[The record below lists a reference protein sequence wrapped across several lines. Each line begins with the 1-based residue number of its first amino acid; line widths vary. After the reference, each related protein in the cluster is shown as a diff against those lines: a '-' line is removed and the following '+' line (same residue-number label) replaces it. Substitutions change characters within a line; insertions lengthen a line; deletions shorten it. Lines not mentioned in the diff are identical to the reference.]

1 MRRVKISTQR
11 KLERIWF
18 QSSWVTLK
26 GSRVQ
31 WRSKCRC
38 GGSNKRARVSSGAWR
53 CDWLLPS
60 HDETW
65 MGEDVLPVDEWRK
78 QFLERRNLFPVNML
92 WRLLKWHRIRSTE
105 LIKQRQGLRRL
116 TPSLKEVP
124 LWVKCYQTARR
135 EIIHETKSRLKPANF
150 IVLFLRH
157 CYSHSTLTLIDQ
169 QPSISKIIMTCW
181 RLRWWL
187 AFLAIRYF

>member
-1 MRRVKISTQR
+1 ME
-11 KLERIWF
+11 LELEPEGVAE
-18 QSSWVTLK
+18 Q
-26 GSRVQ
+26 
-31 WRSKCRC
+31 
-38 GGSNKRARVSSGAWR
+38 
-53 CDWLLPS
+53 LPS
-60 HDETW
+60 HGRTW
-65 MGEDVLPVDEWRK
+65 MDEELLLTGEQRRWS
-78 QFLERRNLFPVNML
+78 LEVE
-92 WRLLKWHRIRSTE
+92 STSE
-105 LIKQRQGLRRL
+105 DATKMVEVTTEDLDYHIISWIKPHQGLRGS
-116 TPSLKEVP
+116 TPILKEVP